1 MTNPNESRN
10 SWIQDHLHSYISTD
24 GKDGHIWRG
33 VPTLLL
39 TTTGRLSGKL
49 HTTPLIYG
57 KFEDKFLIIASRG
70 GAPAHPQW
78 YLNIVN
84 NPKIGIQVLSDKFQ
98 ANGRTANDE
107 EKPKLWKI
115 MSEIWPSY
123 DDYQQKTDRSI
134 PLVIIEKVN

>member
-57 KFEDKFLIIASRG
+57 KLSPKQLKHFGLFHVINDASLNLC
-70 GAPAHPQW
+70 PQ
-78 YLNIVN
+78 
-84 NPKIGIQVLSDKFQ
+84 
-98 ANGRTANDE
+98 E
-107 EKPKLWKI
+107 
-115 MSEIWPSY
+115 
-123 DDYQQKTDRSI
+123 
-134 PLVIIEKVN
+134 